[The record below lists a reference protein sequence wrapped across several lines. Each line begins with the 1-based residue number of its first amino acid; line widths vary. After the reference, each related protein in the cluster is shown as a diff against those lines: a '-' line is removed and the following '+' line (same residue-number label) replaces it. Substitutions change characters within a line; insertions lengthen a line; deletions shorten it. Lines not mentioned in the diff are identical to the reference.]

1 VVRYG
6 ARFYPGRRLSTTAI
20 YAKVSSKLMTSIA
33 AAGEKVGSAPVRGRT
48 LMLSLG
54 AIGVVFGDIG
64 TSPLYALKESFAGHH
79 MMAVEPSRILGVISI
94 VFWTMMIVVTL
105 KYVTVMMR
113 ADNKGEGGSLS
124 LLALISR
131 NTAPG
136 RWSTGLSV
144 LGIFATALFFGD
156 AMITPAISVLS
167 AVEGVG
173 TLSDQLLQFAGPIAI
188 AILVLLFVIQRHGTA
203 RVGAIFGPVMLVYF
217 AVLAVLGLWSVKQ
230 TPQVLWALSPSYGLA
245 FLFGEPRIAFLAL
258 GSIVLAVTGAETLYA
273 DMGHFGRAP
282 IRLAWLAL
290 CFPTLMLNYLGQ
302 GALLL
307 RSPGAI
313 ENPFYL
319 LVSDSWRAPLILL
332 ATVAT
337 IIASQAVITGAF
349 SVVRQAVQLGLFP
362 RVAVEHTSE
371 QAEGQIYIPL
381 VNWALLAAVI
391 VLVLIFKNSSN
402 LASAYGIA
410 VTGTMLITTVMAGVV
425 LLKMWNWP
433 KWAALPLIGLFAL
446 VDGTY
451 FASNLTKVL
460 DGGWFPLLV
469 ALIAFTMLTTWSRG
483 RRLIQERLAES
494 NMPVQVFVKSV
505 GQGVHRVRG
514 TAVYLTSS
522 EGGIPPALLHNLKH
536 NQVLHE
542 NVLLTTVAVRDVPVV
557 RSDRRV
563 HVAELGCGLKRV
575 VISYGFSED
584 PDIPRALAHAKA
596 KLGDLP
602 KMTTSYFLSRQTVLP
617 GRAPGMPRWREALFA
632 WMMRNSA
639 TAMEFFKLPP
649 NRVVELGS
657 QVEI

>member
-1 VVRYG
+1 MTNSAAKAGVAGTTRVR
-6 ARFYPGRRLSTTAI
+6 A
-20 YAKVSSKLMTSIA
+20 
-33 AAGEKVGSAPVRGRT
+33 RT
-48 LMLSLG
+48 LMLSLS
-54 AIGVVFGDIG
+54 AIGIVFGDIG

-79 MMAVEPSRILGVISI
+79 VMAVEPARVLGVISI

-136 RWSTGLSV
+136 RWSAGLSV

-173 TLSDQLLQFAGPIAI
+173 TINGALLQFAAPISI
-188 AILVLLFVIQRHGTA
+188 AILVLLFAFQRHGTA
-203 RVGAIFGPVMLVYF
+203 RVGAVFGPIMLVYF
-217 AVLAVLGLWSVKQ
+217 AVLAVLGIRSIIAE
-230 TPQVLWALSPSYGLA
+230 PQVLRALSPTFGFA

-258 GSIVLAVTGAETLYA
+258 GSIVLAVTGAEALYA
-273 DMGHFGRAP
+273 DMGHFGPQP
-282 IRLAWLAL
+282 IRLAWLAV

-307 RSPGAI
+307 HSPAAI

-319 LVSDSWRAPLILL
+319 LVSESWRVPLILL
-332 ATVAT
+332 TTVAT

-349 SVVRQAVQLGLFP
+349 SVIRQAVQLGLFP
-362 RVAVEHTSE
+362 RVVVEHTSE
-371 QAEGQIYIPL
+371 QAEGQIYVPL
-381 VNWALLAAVI
+381 VNWALLIAVI
-391 VLVLIFKNSSN
+391 LLVLMFKNSSN

-410 VTGTMLITTVMAGVV
+410 VTGTMLITTVMAAVV
-425 LLKMWNWP
+425 LLKLWNWP
-433 KWAALPLIGLFAL
+433 KWAALPLVGLFAI

-451 FASNLTKVL
+451 FVSNLTKVF

-469 ALIAFTMLTTWSRG
+469 AVIAFTMLTTWSRG
-483 RRLIQERLAES
+483 RRLVHSRLSES
-494 NMPVQVFVKSV
+494 NMPIEIFVKSV
-505 GQGVHRVRG
+505 ATGVHRVRG

-522 EGGIPPALLHNLKH
+522 ADGIPPALLHNLKH

-542 NVLLTTVAVRDVPVV
+542 TVLLTTVRVRDIPYVA
-557 RSDRRV
+557 SDRRV
-563 HVAELGCGLKRV
+563 EVNDLGCGLKRV
-575 VISYGFSED
+575 VINYGFSED
-584 PDIPRALAHAKA
+584 PDIPRAFACAKSV
-596 KLGDLP
+596 LGELP
-602 KMTTSYFLSRQTVLP
+602 PMTTSFFLSRQTV
-617 GRAPGMPRWREALFA
+617 RAAKRPGMSRWREAIFA
-632 WMMRNSA
+632 WMVRNSA
-639 TAMEFFKLPP
+639 TAMEFFKLPV